1 MSIAAPEP
9 KANMGRPV
17 PRYDAVAKVTGLA
30 RYASDV
36 PLANAAHAY
45 LVTSS
50 IAKGRIDGF
59 DLADARRVPGVIDI
73 VTHENAEKLKEG
85 KLFSSG
91 GYASTTVQPLKSAD
105 IAHDGQIVAVVVAET
120 FEAAREAAHRV
131 KVNYTEANP
140 TASFDSPG
148 TTAGRAKGQLA
159 QFKEDPKVG
168 DFTTAFDQAEIKLSA
183 SYETPTQHHNPM
195 ELFATSCVWNGD
207 RLTIYEPSQ
216 YVHGLK
222 NGVAAQLDI
231 DPDKVR
237 VINAYVGGAFG
248 SKGSMTPRT
257 AIIASIARKL
267 NRPVKLVATRD
278 QGFTIATYRAETRHE
293 IQIGAARDGRL
304 LALRHEGAEISS
316 RPDAYAVGGTKTTT
330 RLYACPNVDS
340 MVSIVRADRNTP
352 GFMRSPP
359 EVPYLFALESAMD
372 ELAVKLEMDPI
383 ELRRVND
390 TMTEPIGG
398 KAYTSRSLMACFDE
412 GAKAF
417 GWSKRN
423 AMPKSMTDGDW
434 LIGYGCAA
442 TCYPTQVAPAA
453 ARVQLRRDGRVRVEI
468 AGHEIGNGAYTVI
481 GQAAAERL
489 GVPFE
494 NVSVFIGDTDLP
506 PAPVAG
512 GSNSTASTCSTVM
525 MVCDKIRRR
534 MFQALSPNESLIDK
548 AKETVGL
555 GRTPVTDA
563 ASGDKPFD
571 RGKAF
576 DALGSSVVEEYGE
589 WKPDG
594 APIDSFHAM
603 HKGQMR
609 MVGGHDLNGKIA
621 YAFGAEFV
629 EVRINRWTREIRVP
643 RLLGAFAG
651 GRIMNPRTARSQ
663 LMGGLIWGMSSALL
677 EATEIDERT
686 ARYVNDNLAD
696 YLVPVNADVPDVQVI
711 MLSEQDDEVNPA
723 GVKGLGELANVGTNA
738 AVCNAIFNATGQRLR
753 KLPVRLEN
761 LEV

>member
-9 KANMGRPV
+9 KANMGQPV
-17 PRYDAVAKVTGLA
+17 PRYDAVAKVTGRA
-30 RYASDV
+30 KYASDV
-36 PLANAAHAY
+36 PLVNPAYAY

-59 DLADARRVPGVIDI
+59 DLAEARKIFGVIDI
-73 VTHENAEKLKEG
+73 VTHENAEKLKDA
-85 KLFSSG
+85 KLFSNG

-105 IAHDGQIVAVVVAET
+105 IAHDGQIVAVVLAET
-120 FEAAREAAHRV
+120 FEVAREAAHRV
-131 KVNYTEANP
+131 KVNYAQEKPA
-140 TASFDSPG
+140 ASFESPG
-148 TTAGRAKGQLA
+148 TTTGRAKGQLS

-168 DFTTAFDQAEIKLSA
+168 DFTTAFDQAEVKLVA

-207 RLTIYEPSQ
+207 QLTVYEPSQ

-222 NGVAAQLDI
+222 NGVAEQLDV

-237 VINAYVGGAFG
+237 VINSYVGGAFG

-257 AIIASIARKL
+257 AIIASIARRL

-293 IQIGAARDGRL
+293 IQIGARGDGRL
-304 LALRHEGAEISS
+304 VALRHEGAEISS

-330 RLYACPNVDS
+330 RLYACPNVAS

-359 EVPYLFALESAMD
+359 EVPYMFALESAMD
-372 ELAVKLEMDPI
+372 ELAAKLQMDPI
-383 ELRRVND
+383 ELRRIND
-390 TMTEPIGG
+390 TMKEPIGG
-398 KAYTSRSLMACFDE
+398 KAYTSRSLMTCFDE

-423 AMPKSMTDGDW
+423 ATPKSMADGDW
-434 LIGYGCAA
+434 LIGYGCAT

-481 GQAAAERL
+481 GQAAAEKL
-489 GVPFE
+489 DVPFE
-494 NVSVFIGDTDLP
+494 KVSVFIGDSDLP

-512 GSNSTASTCSTVM
+512 GSNSTASTCSAVM
-525 MVCDKIRRR
+525 MVCDKIRQR
-534 MFQALSPNESLIDK
+534 MFQALSPNESVIDR
-548 AKETVGL
+548 AKETVGV

-563 ASGDKPFD
+563 AASDKPFD
-571 RGKAF
+571 RDKAF
-576 DALGSSVVEEYGE
+576 DALGADVVEEYGE

-594 APIDSFHAM
+594 APMDSFRAM

-609 MVGGHDLNGKIA
+609 MVGGPDLNGKIA

-629 EVRINRWTREIRVP
+629 EVRINRWTREIRAP
-643 RLLGAFAG
+643 RLLGAFAA
-651 GRIMNPRTARSQ
+651 GRIMNPRTAHSQ

-696 YLVPVNADVPDVQVI
+696 YLVPVNADAPDVQVI
-711 MLSEQDDEVNPA
+711 MLSERDDQVNPA

-738 AVCNAIFNATGQRLR
+738 AICNAIFNATGQRIR

-761 LEV
+761 LEI

>member
-1 MSIAAPEP
+1 MSTAAPEP
-9 KANMGRPV
+9 KANMGQPV
-17 PRYDAVAKVTGLA
+17 PRYDAVAKVTGSA
-30 RYASDV
+30 KYAADV
-36 PLANAAHAY
+36 PLNNPAYAY
-45 LVTSS
+45 LVTSAV
-50 IAKGRIDGF
+50 AKGRIESF
-59 DLADARRVPGVIDI
+59 DLADAKKVAGVIDVI
-73 VTHENAEKLKEG
+73 THENAEKLKDA

-91 GYASTTVQPLKSAD
+91 GYASTTMQPLKSAD
-105 IAHDGQIVAVVVAET
+105 VGHDGQIVAVVLAET
-120 FEAAREAAHRV
+120 FEAAREAALRV
-131 KVNYTEANP
+131 QVHYSETMP

-148 TTAGRAKGQLA
+148 TTAGRANSQLA
-159 QFKEDPKVG
+159 RFKDDPKVG
-168 DFTTAFDQAEIKLSA
+168 DFTAAFEQAEVKISE
-183 SYETPTQHHNPM
+183 SYETPAQHHNPM
-195 ELFATSCVWNGD
+195 ELFATSCVWNAGS
-207 RLTIYEPSQ
+207 LTIYEPSQ
-216 YVHGLK
+216 YVYGLRH
-222 NGVAAQLDI
+222 GVAQQLDI

-237 VINAYVGGAFG
+237 VINDYVGGAFG

-278 QGFTIATYRAETRHE
+278 QGFTIATYRAETRHR
-293 IQIGAARDGRL
+293 IQIGASRDGKL
-304 LALRHEGAEISS
+304 VALRHEGAELSS

-330 RLYACPNVDS
+330 RLYDCPNVDS

-372 ELAVKLEMDPI
+372 ELAARLRMDPI

-390 TMTEPIGG
+390 TMKEPIGG
-398 KAYTSRSLMACFDE
+398 KSYTSRSLMACFDE
-412 GAKAF
+412 GAAAF
-417 GWSKRN
+417 AWSNRN
-423 AMPKSMTDGDW
+423 MTPKTTMDGDW
-434 LIGYGCAA
+434 LVGFGCAT

-453 ARVQLRRDGRVRVEI
+453 ARVMLRRDGRVRVEI

-481 GQAAAERL
+481 GQAAAEKL

-494 NVSVFIGDTDLP
+494 QVSVHLGDSDLP

-512 GSNSTASTCSTVM
+512 GSNSTASTCSAVM
-525 MVCDKIRRR
+525 MVCDKIRQRL
-534 MFQALSPNESLIDK
+534 FKALMPEESMADK
-548 AKETVGL
+548 TKETVGL
-555 GRTPVTDA
+555 GRTPATEA
-563 ASGDKPFD
+563 ARSNRPFD
-571 RGKAF
+571 REKAF
-576 DALGSSVVEEYGE
+576 EALGVSVVEEYGE

-594 APIDSFHAM
+594 APLDSFSAM

-609 MVGGHDLNGKIA
+609 MVGGPDLNGKIA

-629 EVRINRWTREIRVP
+629 EVRVNRFTREIRVP
-643 RLLGAFAG
+643 RLLGAFAA

-696 YLVPVNADVPDVQVI
+696 YLLPVNADVPDVQVI
-711 MLSEQDDEVNPA
+711 MLSERDDEVNPA

-738 AVCNAIFNATGQRLR
+738 AVCNAIFNATGQRIR

-761 LEV
+761 IEV

>member
-1 MSIAAPEP
+1 MSKAAPEP
-9 KANMGRPV
+9 KANMGQPV
-17 PRYDAVAKVTGLA
+17 PRYDAVAKVTGRA
-30 RYASDV
+30 QYASDISLTN
-36 PLANAAHAY
+36 PAYAY

-59 DLADARRVPGVIDI
+59 DLGEAKRVAGVIDI
-73 VTHENAEKLKEG
+73 ITHENAQKLKAT

-91 GYASTTVQPLKSAD
+91 GYMSTTVQPLSSPD
-105 IAHDGQIVAVVVAET
+105 IAHDGQIVAVVLAES

-131 KVNYTEANP
+131 KVNYISAGP
-140 TASFDSPG
+140 TASFDSAG

-159 QFKEDPKVG
+159 MFKEDPKVG
-168 DFTTAFDQAEIKLSA
+168 NFNAAFDQAEVKVTA
-183 SYETPTQHHNPM
+183 TYETPTQHHNPM

-222 NGVAAQLDI
+222 NGVADQLEI
-231 DPDKVR
+231 EPDKVR

-248 SKGSMTPRT
+248 SKGSVTPRT

-278 QGFTIATYRAETRHE
+278 QGFTIATYRAETRHQ
-293 IQIGAARDGRL
+293 IQVGASRDGKL
-304 LALRHEGAEISS
+304 VALRHEGAEISS

-330 RLYACPNVDS
+330 RIYACPNVDS

-359 EVPYLFALESAMD
+359 EVPYMFALESAMD
-372 ELAVKLEMDPI
+372 ELAVKLNMDPI
-383 ELRRVND
+383 ELRRIND
-390 TMTEPIGG
+390 TVKEPIGG
-398 KAYTSRSLMACFDE
+398 KSYTSRSLMACFDE
-412 GAKAF
+412 GARVF

-423 AMPKSMTDGDW
+423 ATPKSMTDGDW
-434 LIGYGCAA
+434 LIGYGCAT

-453 ARVQLRRDGRVRVEI
+453 ARVQFRSDGGVRVGI

-481 GQAAAERL
+481 GQAAAEKL

-494 NVSVFIGDTDLP
+494 NVAVFIGDSDLP

-534 MFQALSPNESLIDK
+534 LSEALNPNDSAIDK
-548 AKETVGL
+548 ARETVGV
-555 GRTPVTDA
+555 GHTPVTDA

-571 RGKAF
+571 REKAF
-576 DALGSSVVEEYGE
+576 DALGTSVIEEYGE

-594 APIDSFHAM
+594 APMDSFRAM
-603 HKGQMR
+603 YNGQMR
-609 MVGGHDLNGKIA
+609 MVGGPDLNGKIA

-629 EVRINRWTREIRVP
+629 EVRINRWTREIRAP
-643 RLLGAFAG
+643 RLLGAFAA
-651 GRIMNPRTARSQ
+651 GRIMNPRTAHSQ

-696 YLVPVNADVPDVQVI
+696 YLLPVNADVQEVQVI
-711 MLSEQDDEVNPA
+711 MLSERDDQVNPA

-738 AVCNAIFNATGQRLR
+738 AVCNAIYNATGQRIR

-761 LEV
+761 IEA

>member
-1 MSIAAPEP
+1 MSTAAPEP
-9 KANMGRPV
+9 KANMGQPV
-17 PRYDAVAKVTGLA
+17 ARYDAVAKVTGSA
-30 RYASDV
+30 KYASDV
-36 PLANAAHAY
+36 SLIHPAYAY

-50 IAKGRIDGF
+50 IAKGRVDSF
-59 DLADARRVPGVIDI
+59 DLAEARNVSGVIDV
-73 VTHENAEKLKEG
+73 VTHENAAKLKDS

-105 IAHDGQIVAVVVAET
+105 IAHDGQIVAIVLAET

-131 KVNYTEANP
+131 KVNYTPVVP

-159 QFKEDPKVG
+159 QFKDDPKVG
-168 DFTTAFDQAEIKLSA
+168 DFTTAFDRAEVKVVA

-222 NGVAAQLDI
+222 NGVAEQLDI

-278 QGFTIATYRAETRHE
+278 QGFTIATYRAETRHD
-293 IQIGAARDGRL
+293 IQIAASRDGKL
-304 LALRHEGAEISS
+304 VALRHEGAEISS

-359 EVPYLFALESAMD
+359 EVPYMFALESAMD
-372 ELAVKLEMDPI
+372 ELAIKLQMDPI

-390 TMTEPIGG
+390 TMKEPIGG
-398 KAYTSRSLMACFDE
+398 KSYTSRSLMACFDE

-417 GWSKRN
+417 DWSKRG
-423 AMPKSMTDGDW
+423 ATPKSMTDGDW

-453 ARVQLRRDGRVRVEI
+453 ARAQLRRDGRARVEI

-481 GQAAAERL
+481 AQAAAEKL

-494 NVSVFIGDTDLP
+494 NVSVFVGDSDLP

-512 GSNSTASTCSTVM
+512 GSNSTASTCSAVM
-525 MVCDKIRRR
+525 MVCDKIRQRL
-534 MFQALSPNESLIDK
+534 FQALNPNEGIVDK

-555 GRTPVTDA
+555 GNTSITDTA
-563 ASGDKPFD
+563 HGDKPFD
-571 RGKAF
+571 REKAF
-576 DALGSSVVEEYGE
+576 DALGTSVVEEYGE

-594 APIDSFHAM
+594 APMDSFGAM

-609 MVGGHDLNGKIA
+609 MVGGPDLNGKIA

-629 EVRINRWTREIRVP
+629 EVRINKWTREIRVP
-643 RLLGAFAG
+643 RLLGAFAA
-651 GRIMNPRTARSQ
+651 GRIMNPRTAHSQ

-696 YLVPVNADVPDVQVI
+696 YLLPVNADVQNVQVL
-711 MLSEQDDEVNPA
+711 MLSERDDQVNPA

-738 AVCNAIFNATGQRLR
+738 AVCNAIFNATGQRIR
-753 KLPVRLEN
+753 RLPVRLEN
-761 LEV
+761 IEA